1 MNKHLSKISRF
12 AYCEIRPKSEHCC
25 MKNKLKNPPPSFFS
39 LSILQI
45 DVKKIIKKNQMIYSK
60 TKLKYC
66 ISGEKIERLK
76 NFQPNLVTTT
86 QHTTWKAI
94 PKAGK
99 QF

>member
-1 MNKHLSKISRF
+1 
-12 AYCEIRPKSEHCC
+12 
-25 MKNKLKNPPPSFFS
+25 
-39 LSILQI
+39 
-45 DVKKIIKKNQMIYSK
+45 MIYSK

-94 PKAGK
+94 SKAGK
-99 QF
+99 QL